1 MTFTN
6 CYFNGSV
13 NGKSYVGGLVG
24 RARNK
29 ITLNNSYVAGTVA
42 GADESAKTALVAS
55 SDKNNIAVEANGFV
69 AFNSGADN
77 AFIGRT
83 PTGDIDVATEEN
95 KEEMI
100 AKVQTWEAFNER
112 KRYENYP
119 ALNWQENAVDGI
131 VDIINDNS
139 ENNAPAEY
147 YNLQGVKVTNPA
159 TGIYIVRRGNKVTK
173 EYIR

>member
-1 MTFTN
+1 
-6 CYFNGSV
+6 
-13 NGKSYVGGLVG
+13 
-24 RARNK
+24 
-29 ITLNNSYVAGTVA
+29 
-42 GADESAKTALVAS
+42 
-55 SDKNNIAVEANGFV
+55 
-69 AFNSGADN
+69 
-77 AFIGRT
+77 
-83 PTGDIDVATEEN
+83 
-95 KEEMI
+95 MI

-131 VDIINDNS
+131 VDIIDDNS

-159 TGIYIVRRGNKVTK
+159 AGIYIVRRGNKVTK